1 MKIIFKSILLSSVLL
16 LSSCATIIS
25 GSRQNVEIASEP
37 TSAKVYIN
45 EIGNTP
51 VQKNLKRNQNYN
63 LVLKLDGYETYE
75 TKLVK
80 KFNAWYIGNIAFG
93 ELIGIIIDP
102 ITGAMYKLKPEEING
117 SPKRGTT
124 YNTEKKNFEDKFN
137 ENITTMTLKEIEGI
151 KLSDGVDKNA
161 FIKNLTNPP
170 KRTRYGNQRAG
181 GASSTAQEQKDED
194 NRAAYGAIAIGIIIG
209 LFTVF
214 KV

>member
-124 YNTEKKNFEDKFN
+124 YNTEN
-137 ENITTMTLKEIEGI
+137 G
-151 KLSDGVDKNA
+151 KL
-161 FIKNLTNPP
+161 FIKISMDIDSNSE
-170 KRTRYGNQRAG
+170 K
-181 GASSTAQEQKDED
+181 
-194 NRAAYGAIAIGIIIG
+194 IGQ
-209 LFTVF
+209 L
-214 KV
+214 KKLK